1 MEQSWQQNNEYECM
15 KYSVLMPVYHK
26 ENPAYFYQAAASM
39 MNQTIPPDEFV
50 LVCDGP
56 LTPVLDETIQT
67 IDREWPGVLQ
77 VLRLPVCGG
86 IARALAAGVEACR
99 NEWIA
104 RMDSDDIACPDR
116 CEKQLKRYAEEAAGK
131 SLGKK
136 AEQGKLGFLSGKI
149 AEFAA
154 AEVPEQEN
162 VDNLNAPDRG
172 EIGSGMNGKLF
183 PPGRITGIR
192 SLPCQYKEI
201 LTFARKR
208 NPMNHMAV
216 MMRRSAVLAVGNYHP
231 VPGAE
236 DYELWVRLLQAGY
249 KAENLPDI
257 LVYARTDNGMIKRR
271 GGLSYA
277 RAALNLQKT
286 FFKSG
291 FLNRRE
297 YLRNCVIRV
306 TASLIPASVRGILY
320 QKKLRGTLSEDA

>member
-1 MEQSWQQNNEYECM
+1 M
-15 KYSVLMPVYHK
+15 
-26 ENPAYFYQAAASM
+26 
-39 MNQTIPPDEFV
+39 
-50 LVCDGP
+50 
-56 LTPVLDETIQT
+56 
-67 IDREWPGVLQ
+67 DRPHGQVGVLLL
-77 VLRLPVCGG
+77 LRGEEIVSMLHLNPYTCIVQGERLDLHYIVGVCT
-86 IARALAAGVEACR
+86 
-99 NEWIA
+99 
-104 RMDSDDIACPDR
+104 
-116 CEKQLKRYAEEAAGK
+116 
-131 SLGKK
+131 KK

-249 KAENLPDI
+249 KAENLSDI

>member
-1 MEQSWQQNNEYECM
+1 MEQSGQQNENGCM

-56 LTPVLDETIQT
+56 LTPVLDETVQT

-99 NEWIA
+99 NEHIA

-116 CEKQLKRYAEEAAGK
+116 CEKQLKRYAEESAAKASGQ
-131 SLGKK
+131 K
-136 AEQGKLGFLSGKI
+136 AEAGELGLLSGKI

-154 AEVPEQEN
+154 AEAVPAQEKI
-162 VDNLNAPDRG
+162 DDRNASDRS
-172 EIGSGMNGKLF
+172 EIF

>member
-1 MEQSWQQNNEYECM
+1 
-15 KYSVLMPVYHK
+15 
-26 ENPAYFYQAAASM
+26 M

-116 CEKQLKRYAEEAAGK
+116 CEKQLRRYAEEAAGK
-131 SLGKK
+131 LLGKK

-216 MMRRSAVLAVGNYHP
+216 MMRRSAVLAVGNYHL

-249 KAENLPDI
+249 KAENLSDI

-320 QKKLRGTLSEDA
+320 QKKLRGTLSEDG

>member
-1 MEQSWQQNNEYECM
+1 
-15 KYSVLMPVYHK
+15 
-26 ENPAYFYQAAASM
+26 
-39 MNQTIPPDEFV
+39 
-50 LVCDGP
+50 
-56 LTPVLDETIQT
+56 
-67 IDREWPGVLQ
+67 
-77 VLRLPVCGG
+77 
-86 IARALAAGVEACR
+86 
-99 NEWIA
+99 
-104 RMDSDDIACPDR
+104 MDSDDIACPDR

-136 AEQGKLGFLSGKI
+136 AEQGKLGLLSGKI

-154 AEVPEQEN
+154 AEVSEQEN

-271 GGLSYA
+271 GGISYA

>member
-1 MEQSWQQNNEYECM
+1 MEQSGQQNENGYM

-26 ENPAYFYQAAASM
+26 ENPEYFYQAAASM

-56 LTPVLDETIQT
+56 LTPGLDETVQT

-77 VLRLPVCGG
+77 VLRLPVRGG
-86 IARALAAGVEACR
+86 IAQALAAGVEVCR

-116 CEKQLKRYAEEAAGK
+116 CEKQLRRYAEEAAVR
-131 SLGKK
+131 SSGKK
-136 AEQGKLGFLSGKI
+136 AEPGELGLLSGKI
-149 AEFAA
+149 AEFTT
-154 AEVPEQEN
+154 AEAVPAQEN
-162 VDNLNAPDRG
+162 LDNLNAPDRN
-172 EIGSGMNGKLF
+172 EIGSEMKEKLPF
-183 PPGRITGIR
+183 PGRITGIR
-192 SLPCQYKEI
+192 ALPCQYDEI
-201 LTFARKR
+201 LTFAKKR

-216 MMRRSAVLAVGNYHP
+216 MMRRSAVLAAGNYHP
-231 VPGAE
+231 VSGAE

-249 KAENLPDI
+249 RAENLPDI

-286 FFKSG
+286 FFKNG

-297 YLRNCVIRV
+297 YLRNCLIRV
-306 TASLIPASVRGILY
+306 TASLVPASVRQILY
-320 QKKLRGTLSEDA
+320 QKKLRGTLS